1 MVKRVFSSLRQ
12 SVFSAPKER
21 KGCKATLAVQLLCAC
36 LPRVV
41 DRSLGWLVGIH
52 MFGWNYCQ
60 AKPALELPLHWDTM
74 YIMSHY
80 PTAAHFSYT
89 ATTLQRWALA
99 LDVFLLPQIQNWS
112 KKRIQ
117 HCVY

>member
-1 MVKRVFSSLRQ
+1 
-12 SVFSAPKER
+12 
-21 KGCKATLAVQLLCAC
+21 
-36 LPRVV
+36 
-41 DRSLGWLVGIH
+41 

-112 KKRIQ
+112 RKRIQ